1 MGLYGRWWGRVV
13 RNDMAA
19 CGSMVGGDMAG
30 PGVLWSVLMWQGG
43 RCMVN
48 DMAGAVWSMV
58 WQGVYGR

>member
-30 PGVLWSVLMWQGG
+30 PGVLWSVVIWQS
-43 RCMVN
+43 RVY
-48 DMAGAVWSMV
+48 
-58 WQGVYGR
+58 YGRW